1 MRGEGRIM
9 DPVIL
14 WLLILTFIGAIGG
27 LGAIYF
33 VWWSL
38 WRNKG
43 LTMLLVEH
51 YRNQEEREP
60 IK

>member
-1 MRGEGRIM
+1 M

-38 WRNKG
+38 WRNKR

>member
-1 MRGEGRIM
+1 M
-9 DPVIL
+9 DLVIV
-14 WLLILTFIGAIGG
+14 WLIILTLVGAIGG

-38 WRNKG
+38 WRNKQ

-51 YRNQEEREP
+51 YSRQESQEP